1 MSIEKHC
8 TALLFSLSPQSI
20 ERLEQAFNNHKGLM
34 SLAKLSSIT
43 PVTDGNLQHYSSCF
57 RISLRSTDTDLR
69 SLILREAF
77 DDYASE
83 VEADYYFYVEG
94 KLRSRPKFA
103 VFDMDSTLIPMEVID
118 ELAAEF
124 GVKEKVAEITEEAM
138 RGELDFNQ
146 SFEKR
151 LSILSG
157 MPRKA
162 VESVQQRISLNLGVK
177 TLTTYLIC
185 SGSEIGIAS
194 GGFKDF
200 AHQVGEQLGVHEIKA
215 NVLDFNEKDEL
226 TGKAEFP
233 IVNAELKA
241 KTLSEWTEAR
251 GLKLNETMAVGDGAN
266 DWLMLKM
273 AGLGVAYKAK
283 NYLRYRADCVIQFAE
298 MDGVIDILKVVTK

>member
-8 TALLFSLSPQSI
+8 TALLFSISPQNKDRI
-20 ERLEQAFNNHKGLM
+20 EQAFNNHKKLM
-34 SLAKLSSIT
+34 SHAELSAPT
-43 PVTDGNLQHYSSCF
+43 QVVDGNLKHYSSCF
-57 RISLRSTDTDLR
+57 RMSLRSRDTDFNLLLMR
-69 SLILREAF
+69 QAF
-77 DDYASE
+77 DDFATE
-83 VEADYYFYVEG
+83 IEADYYFFVEG
-94 KLRSRPKFA
+94 EVRGRPKFA

-124 GVKEKVAEITEEAM
+124 GVKDKVADITEEAM

-162 VESVQQRISLNLGVK
+162 VESVQQRISLNPGVK
-177 TLTTYLIC
+177 ALTSYLID
-185 SGSEIGIAS
+185 SGAEIGIAS

-200 AHQVGEQLGVHEIKA
+200 ARQIGEQLGVHEIKA
-215 NVLDFNEKDEL
+215 NALDFNEKDEL
-226 TGKAEFP
+226 TGKANFP

-241 KTLSEWTEAR
+241 RTLTEWAESR

-266 DWLMLKM
+266 DWLMLKS
-273 AGLGVAYKAK
+273 AGFGVAYKAK
-283 NYLRYRADCVIQFAE
+283 DYLKYRADCVLQFAE
-298 MDGVIDILKVVTK
+298 MDGLIDILKIVTK